1 MELGELNTFVTVAAE
16 RSFSLAAI
24 RLCRTQPAVSQAIRR
39 LEKDLGERLFDR
51 SAKHPTLTQAG
62 DALLPEAIRL
72 LRMAD
77 EAAATIRQ
85 LSQRDRAV
93 LRIGGDEA
101 AAHVLLP
108 ALSIFLARQPSVS
121 IEFRRVADL
130 DILGEVG
137 AWTIDIGV
145 TTRERVP
152 APLSSVQVPVA
163 SAGFCVLL
171 PTRHPFASR
180 RELAMTMLH
189 SERLV
194 MLAGVPLPTPVSTCA
209 TTGSA
214 PPTGRCVIMPGVD
227 SLKQAVANGLGIGVV
242 PRAAVSSRT
251 AHAGLV
257 VIPLSS
263 ARAASALTLVY
274 RDNDGQPN
282 AVEGFVEAAVRST
295 GEDRASRK
303 TPIAMRVSR

>member
-1 MELGELNTFVTVAAE
+1 MELAELKTFVAVVAE
-16 RSFSLAAI
+16 HSFALAAI
-24 RLCRTQPAVSQAIRR
+24 KLCRTQPAVSQAIRR
-39 LEKDLGERLFDR
+39 LEEDLGERLFDR
-51 SAKHPTLTQAG
+51 RAKHPTLTQAG

-85 LSQRDRAV
+85 LSQRDRPV

-101 AAHVLLP
+101 AAHVLMP
-108 ALSIFLARQPSVS
+108 ALKFFLAKQPHVS

-130 DILGEVG
+130 DTLGEVG
-137 AWTIDIGV
+137 AGTIDIGV

-152 APLSSVQVPVA
+152 APLSSVQVPVL

-180 RELAMTMLH
+180 HEVPMTILH
-189 SERLV
+189 PARLV
-194 MLAGVPLPTPVSTCA
+194 TLAGVPLPTPVSTGA
-209 TTGSA
+209 TTDSALPPGSFL
-214 PPTGRCVIMPGVD
+214 IMPGVD
-227 SLKQAVANGLGIGVV
+227 SLKQAVANGLGAGIV
-242 PRAAVSSRT
+242 PRAAVSSLT

-257 VIPLSS
+257 VIPLSA

-274 RDNDGQPN
+274 RDYDGQPN
-282 AVEGFVEAAVRST
+282 ALEDFVEAVRST

-303 TPIAMRVSR
+303 APVAMRAAR